1 MTPAA
6 PASTRQPRRSL
17 TVESLV
23 VAALVLFGY
32 RAGLRG
38 ISDNSAFVH
47 IRTGIEIIAHGS
59 IPRSDPYSF
68 TAPGHAWVVQSW
80 FASAIYGLAYR
91 IAGLHLVVF
100 VNGLIGAALA
110 WTLASLARAGTTLRT
125 MVAAPLAVIGGS
137 AYWAPRPLMF
147 GLLCLALLILV
158 VERRANPMWLIPI
171 TWVWVNT
178 HGSFPLGLAWLIA
191 VAVGVGIDSRRRPR
205 EIERYLVAFVG
216 SLAVAALNPLGPKL
230 LAFPFAIREKASVF
244 KNVVEWRS
252 PDFQSGN
259 GLFTLACVALILV
272 VVLRARLPWRDIV
285 PVVGFLVLGLIS
297 VRNISPAIVVFAP
310 VLGRAMSGGAAIGDG
325 PEATGPPVTERDLT
339 ERSPGATPGLNLLFV
354 AVLVAAALVFTVGAQ
369 RSSALDLRTYPT
381 KAVTYMVPSGLL
393 DPTKHRVAAQDIVG
407 CYLVLLKGPRGKV
420 FIDDRVDMYPVSV
433 SHDYDA
439 LLHGDPA
446 SPAILD
452 RYRVDTVLWD
462 RHLSLVGVLQA
473 AGGWRMAYPGPAA
486 PSSKPSAERWVVLV
500 RDPLVAPG
508 HLS

>member
-1 MTPAA
+1 M
-6 PASTRQPRRSL
+6 STRQARRPL

-23 VAALVLFGY
+23 VAALVLFGF

-47 IRTGIEIIAHGS
+47 IRTGIEMIAHGS
-59 IPRSDPYSF
+59 IPRTDPYSF

-80 FASAIYGLAYR
+80 LASAVYGVAYR
-91 IAGLHLVVF
+91 GAGMHLVVF
-100 VNGLIGAALA
+100 VNGVIGAVLA
-110 WTLASLARAGTTLRT
+110 WTLATLARAGTVLRT

-147 GLLCLALLILV
+147 GLICLALLILV
-158 VERRANPMWLIPI
+158 VERRANPWWLIPI
-171 TWVWVNT
+171 VWVWVNT
-178 HGSFPLGLAWLIA
+178 HGSFPLGLAWLVA
-191 VAVGVGIDSRRRPR
+191 VAVGAAIDTRRRPR
-205 EIERYLVAFVG
+205 DIERYVVAFVG
-216 SLAVAALNPLGPKL
+216 SLAFAAVNPLGPKL
-230 LAFPFAIREKASVF
+230 LAFPFAIRDKASVF

-259 GLFTLACVALILV
+259 GLFTLACIALILV
-272 VVLRARLPWRDIV
+272 VILRARLPWRDIF
-285 PVVGFLVLGLIS
+285 PVVGFLALGLIS
-297 VRNISPAIVVFAP
+297 VRNLSPAIVVFSP
-310 VLGRAMSGGAAIGDG
+310 VLGRAMSGGGAA
-325 PEATGPPVTERDLT
+325 ATDAAPTELVPT
-339 ERSPGATPGLNLLFV
+339 QPSPGVTPGVNLLL
-354 AVLVAAALVFTVGAQ
+354 AGVLVVTAVVFTVGAQ
-369 RSSALDLRTYPT
+369 RASALDLRTYPT
-381 KAVTYMVPSGLL
+381 KAVTYMVPTGLL

-420 FIDDRVDMYPVSV
+420 FIDDRVDMYPISV
-433 SHDYDA
+433 SQDYDA
-439 LLHGDPA
+439 LLHGDPG

-473 AGGWRMAYPGPAA
+473 AGGWRMAYPA
-486 PSSKPSAERWVVLV
+486 PSAPSTGPSAERWVVLE